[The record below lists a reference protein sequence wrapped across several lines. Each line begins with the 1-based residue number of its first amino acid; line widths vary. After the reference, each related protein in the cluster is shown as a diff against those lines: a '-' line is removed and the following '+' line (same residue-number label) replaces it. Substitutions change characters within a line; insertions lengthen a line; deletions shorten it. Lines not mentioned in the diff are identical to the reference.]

1 MPENTLITLTD
12 ATFDEL
18 VLRAPQPVVV
28 DFWATWCPP
37 CGPMSRVLAELAPEF
52 DGRLTIGTLDAD
64 ENPVAARN
72 YRVLAMPTL
81 LFFSGGVVTSSIV
94 GARPKSVLRAA
105 LENAVAPYV
114 NR

>member
-1 MPENTLITLTD
+1 MPSDALITITD

-18 VLRAPQPVVV
+18 VLRARQPVVV

-52 DGRLTIGTLDAD
+52 DGRLVIGTLDAD
-64 ENPVAARN
+64 ENPVATRN
-72 YRVLAMPTL
+72 HRVMAMPTL
-81 LFFSGGVVTSSIV
+81 LFFSGGVATSSIV

-105 LENAVAPYV
+105 LESAVMPYV

>member
-1 MPENTLITLTD
+1 MPASPLITITD

-18 VLRAPQPVVV
+18 VRQARQPVVV

-64 ENPVAARN
+64 ENPVSTLA
-72 YRVLAMPTL
+72 YRVMAMPTL
-81 LFFSGGVVTSSIV
+81 LFFTGGVVTSSIV

-105 LENAVAPYV
+105 LGNVVTPYV

>member
-1 MPENTLITLTD
+1 MPESTLITITD
-12 ATFDEL
+12 DTFDEL
-18 VLRAPQPVVV
+18 VLRARQPVVV

-52 DGRLTIGTLDAD
+52 QGRLTIGTLDAD
-64 ENPVAARN
+64 ENPVTTRN
-72 YRVLAMPTL
+72 HGVLAMPTL

-105 LENAVAPYV
+105 LGNAVTPYV
-114 NR
+114 NS

>member
-1 MPENTLITLTD
+1 MPDETLITITD

-18 VLRAPQPVVV
+18 VLQARQPVVV
-28 DFWATWCPP
+28 DFWAKWCPP
-37 CGPMSRVLAELAPEF
+37 CGPMSRLLGELAGEF
-52 DGRLTIGTLDAD
+52 DGRLLIGTLDAD
-64 ENPVAARN
+64 ENPITTRA

-81 LFFSGGVVTSSIV
+81 LFFSNGEVTSSIV

-105 LENAVAPYV
+105 LSGAVTPYV

>member
-1 MPENTLITLTD
+1 MPDDALITITD

-18 VLRAPQPVVV
+18 VRQARLPVVV

-37 CGPMSRVLAELAPEF
+37 CGPMSRLLAELAPEF
-52 DGRLTIGTLDAD
+52 RGQLVIGTLDAD
-64 ENPVAARN
+64 QNPVATMTH
-72 YRVLAMPTL
+72 RVLAMPTL
-81 LFFSGGVVTSSIV
+81 LFFKDGAVTSSIV

-105 LENAVAPYV
+105 LSSAVTPYV

>member
-1 MPENTLITLTD
+1 MPENTLTTITD

-18 VLRAPQPVVV
+18 VLQARRPVVV

-52 DGRLTIGTLDAD
+52 DGQLVIGTLDAD
-64 ENPVAARN
+64 QNPVTTMA

-81 LFFSGGVVTSSIV
+81 LFFRDGVVTSSIV

-105 LENAVAPYV
+105 LGNVVTPYV

>member
-1 MPENTLITLTD
+1 LITITD

-18 VLRAPQPVVV
+18 VLRARQPVLV

-52 DGRLTIGTLDAD
+52 DGRVTIGTLDAD
-64 ENPVAARN
+64 ENPLTTRA

-81 LFFSGGVVTSSIV
+81 LFFRNGTVTSTIV
-94 GARPKSVLRAA
+94 GARPKSMLRAA
-105 LENAVAPYV
+105 LSNAITPYV
-114 NR
+114 NS